1 MNEGV
6 NQLYK
11 EAQSNTAQVVDDL
24 HRIARTVAADIG
36 HGELSDDIRKCA
48 DRLHVLISPAKFM

>member
-1 MNEGV
+1 MNERV

-11 EAQSNTAQVVDDL
+11 EAQSNTGRAVDDL

-48 DRLHVLISPAKFM
+48 DRLSALISPAKFM

>member
-1 MNEGV
+1 MNE
-6 NQLYK
+6 QLRK
-11 EAQSNTAQVVDDL
+11 LTVLTQSNTAQAVDDL